1 MSAHNRVI
9 FSSLTHPLLASGHGG
24 LRIRRSDGVKF
35 QQLSATP
42 YTPKE
47 PNQKEQEHEEQNER
61 SSNDSTECSFRQP
74 AAYGARS
81 SPRKQSRGPHRA
93 WWWCPSEITTIYC
106 RQTLL
111 AARIGWCVIIMDDS
125 DDIEA
130 DSSGSVDVD
139 RIVVAMGV
147 PSDVK
152 LETMVWTLVPISVL
166 VSVPVTMIV
175 EVVSLGG

>member
-1 MSAHNRVI
+1 MIPPSAP
-9 FSSLTHPLLASGHGG
+9 FDSPLLTAPVRPPVNKVEVAS
-24 LRIRRSDGVKF
+24 SVVV
-35 QQLSATP
+35 
-42 YTPKE
+42 
-47 PNQKEQEHEEQNER
+47 
-61 SSNDSTECSFRQP
+61 
-74 AAYGARS
+74 
-81 SPRKQSRGPHRA
+81 
-93 WWWCPSEITTIYC
+93 CPSEITTI
-106 RQTLL
+106 TVAKPSLPL
-111 AARIGWCVIIMDDS
+111 ASVVVIIMDDS

-175 EVVSLGG
+175 EVVSLGGVVALVVVVVGPLVG